1 VSCSWDPVG
10 GRPGDGVGGAR
21 ALRPRVTK
29 EKSRRTRSS
38 VLLGCGDEKGQL
50 KHRCGAPLI
59 KHILSEF
66 RAGHLKAEVGCQELD
81 LSRSRFYELYSDY
94 LAAGFQRDQHWV
106 PRSSG
111 GNHAKL
117 WPVEVRA
124 LLRERLSSRP
134 PSSYSFAA
142 SEVLRK
148 YQFKLD
154 RAQVRRWA
162 LQNRLAPPSRVSP
175 LPVAVRRWQRS
186 RIGELWQLDASPH
199 PFFPRSRKAFPML
212 NLIDDCSRLFT
223 GSKLYHRE
231 VLLAYYDLLSEAFSA
246 YGLPLILYVDF
257 HSFFFTN
264 TPEALTALGRALH
277 FYGVTFRYAPTPQAK
292 GKVER
297 QHQFWQNRLPAYF
310 AAENITMLEAA
321 NVHIRELRLHHN
333 LQEVHREI
341 KMTPQQAWDL
351 ALKQNRSALRPKPNC
366 PWWPFVW
373 SLRTS
378 LRVSSQGYVPLD
390 TQSVR
395 LEAPPGSRVVL
406 CHHPSGHHS
415 ILANHPKAQTHP
427 VILFSDLP
435 K

>member
-1 VSCSWDPVG
+1 MSCSWVPVG
-10 GRPGDGVGGAR
+10 GRPGGAGGTRQLA
-21 ALRPRVTK
+21 TK
-29 EKSRRTRSS
+29 EKSRQIHATVQLPS
-38 VLLGCGDEKGQL
+38 VDEKGQL
-50 KHRCGAPLI
+50 KHRCGTPLI
-59 KHILSEF
+59 QHILSEF
-66 RAGHLKAEVGCQELD
+66 RAGHLKAGAAYRELG
-81 LSRSRFYELYSDY
+81 LSRSRFYELYNDY
-94 LAAGFQRDQHWV
+94 LTAGLQRDQRWA

-111 GNHAKL
+111 GNHAKP
-117 WPVEVRA
+117 WPVQVRA

-134 PSSYSFAA
+134 SSSYSFAA

-162 LQNRLAPPSRVSP
+162 IQNRLAHPSRVSHP
-175 LPVAVRRWQRS
+175 PVAVRRWQRS

-199 PFFPRSRKAFPML
+199 PFFPRSRRAFPML

-231 VLLAYYDLLSEAFSA
+231 VLLAYYDLLAEAFSA

-257 HSFFFTN
+257 HSFFFTS

-310 AAENITMLEAA
+310 AAENITTLEPA
-321 NVHIRELRLHHN
+321 NSHIRELRLHHN

-378 LRVSSQGYVPLD
+378 VRVSPQGYVPIA

-415 ILANHPKAQTHP
+415 ILAHHPKANTQP

-435 K
+435 T

>member
-1 VSCSWDPVG
+1 MERD
-10 GRPGDGVGGAR
+10 
-21 ALRPRVTK
+21 
-29 EKSRRTRSS
+29 RT
-38 VLLGCGDEKGQL
+38 
-50 KHRCGAPLI
+50 
-59 KHILSEF
+59 
-66 RAGHLKAEVGCQELD
+66 
-81 LSRSRFYELYSDY
+81 
-94 LAAGFQRDQHWV
+94 WV
-106 PRSSG
+106 PRTSG
-111 GNHAKL
+111 GNHAQP

-124 LLRERLSSRP
+124 LLRERLGSRP

-148 YQFKLD
+148 CGFKVD

-162 LQNRLAPPSRVSP
+162 LQNRLARPARVSARP
-175 LPVAVRRWQRS
+175 AAVRRWQRS
-186 RIGELWQLDASPH
+186 RLGELWQLDASPH
-199 PFFPRSRKAFPML
+199 RYFPDSRQLFPML
-212 NLIDDCSRLFT
+212 NLIDDCSRLLT

-231 VLLAYYDLLSEAFSA
+231 VLLAYYDLLPEAFTT

-257 HSFFFTN
+257 HSFFFT
-264 TPEALTALGRALH
+264 TIPEALTALGEALH

-310 AAENITMLEAA
+310 AVEKPQTLDRA
-321 NVHIRELRLHHN
+321 NAHLQELRLHHN
-333 LQEVHREI
+333 QHEIHREL

-351 ALKQNRSALRPKPNC
+351 ALRQNRSALRPKPHC

-378 LRVSSQGYVPLD
+378 VRVNAQGYVPLD

-395 LEAPPGSRVVL
+395 VEAAPGSRVVR

-415 ILANHPKAQTHP
+415 ILAHHPKPNTRP
-427 VILFSDLP
+427 VILFSNLP
-435 K
+435 Q

>member
-1 VSCSWDPVG
+1 MSCSWGPVG
-10 GRPGDGVGGAR
+10 GRPGGVGGAR
-21 ALRPRVTK
+21 APPPGIQG
-29 EKSRRTRSS
+29 KSRPIRAS
-38 VLLGCGDEKGQL
+38 VLLHSADEKGQL
-50 KHRCGAPLI
+50 KHRCGTPLI
-59 KHILSEF
+59 QHILAEF
-66 RAGHLKAEVGCQELD
+66 RAGHIPAEAGCQELG

-94 LAAGFQRDQHWV
+94 LAAGPQRDQLWA

-111 GNHAKL
+111 GNHAQP

-124 LLRERLSSRP
+124 LLRERLSTRP
-134 PSSYSFAA
+134 PSSYSFLA
-142 SEVLRK
+142 SEASRK
-148 YQFKLD
+148 FEFKLD

-162 LQNRLAPPSRVSP
+162 IQNQLAHPAKVAKRPA
-175 LPVAVRRWQRS
+175 AVRRWQRS

-199 PFFPRSRKAFPML
+199 AYFPSSRKAFPML
-212 NLIDDCSRLFT
+212 NLLDDCSRLLT
-223 GSKLYHRE
+223 GSKIYQRE
-231 VLLAYYDLLSEAFSA
+231 VLLAYFDLLPEAFTT

-257 HSFFFTN
+257 HSFFFSH
-264 TPEALTALGRALH
+264 TPEALTVLGRALH

-310 AAENITMLEAA
+310 AAEKITTLEAA
-321 NVHIRELRLHHN
+321 NRHIQELRLHHN
-333 LQEVHREI
+333 QQELHREI

-351 ALKQNRSALRPKPNC
+351 ASQQNRSALRPRPNC

-378 LRVSSQGYVPLD
+378 VRVSAQGFVPID
-390 TQSVR
+390 DQSVR
-395 LEAPPGSRVVL
+395 VEAPPGTRVVI

-415 ILANHPKAQTHP
+415 VLAHHPKPDTLP
-427 VILFSDLP
+427 VILFSNLP

>member
-1 VSCSWDPVG
+1 MPLPFQVPRRKIPG
-10 GRPGDGVGGAR
+10 GLGDSVPQFL
-21 ALRPRVTK
+21 LRSP
-29 EKSRRTRSS
+29 
-38 VLLGCGDEKGQL
+38 DEKAQL
-50 KHRCGAPLI
+50 KHRCGIPLI
-59 KHILSEF
+59 RHILAEF
-66 RAGHLKAEVGCQELD
+66 RAGRIKAEAAYTELE

-94 LAAGFQRDQHWV
+94 LAGGAERDQRWI
-106 PRSSG
+106 PRISG
-111 GNHAKL
+111 GNHAKE

-124 LLRERLSSRP
+124 LLRERLSSQP

-148 YQFKLD
+148 YHFRLD

-162 LQNRLAPPSRVSP
+162 IQNRVARPARVSAPPAP
-175 LPVAVRRWQRS
+175 VRRWQRS

-199 PFFPRSRKAFPML
+199 PYFPSSRKAFPML
-212 NLIDDCSRLFT
+212 NVIDDCSRVFT
-223 GSKLYHRE
+223 GSKIYQRE
-231 VLLAYYDLLSEAFSA
+231 VLPAYYDLLAEAFTP

-257 HSFFFTN
+257 HSFFFTS

-310 AAENITMLEAA
+310 AAEKIKTLEAA
-321 NVHIRELRLHHN
+321 NAHIRELRLHHN
-333 LQEVHREI
+333 LHETHREI
-341 KMTPQQAWDL
+341 QMTPQHAWDL
-351 ALKQNRSALRPKPNC
+351 ALKQRRSALRPKPHC

-373 SLRTS
+373 SQRTS
-378 LRVSSQGYVPLD
+378 IRVNSQGCVPIG

-395 LEAPPGSRVVL
+395 LEAAPGSRVVL
-406 CHHPSGHHS
+406 CFHPSGHHS
-415 ILANHPKAQTHP
+415 VLAHHPKPNTHP
-427 VILFSDLP
+427 VILFSNLP

>member
-1 VSCSWDPVG
+1 MPLPFQAP
-10 GRPGDGVGGAR
+10 RRKIPGGVGDSVPQFL
-21 ALRPRVTK
+21 LRSP
-29 EKSRRTRSS
+29 
-38 VLLGCGDEKGQL
+38 DEKVQL
-50 KHRCGAPLI
+50 KHRCGTPLI
-59 KHILSEF
+59 RHLLAEF
-66 RAGHLKAEVGCQELD
+66 RAGRIKAEAACTELD
-81 LSRSRFYELYSDY
+81 LCRSRFYELYSDY
-94 LAAGFQRDQHWV
+94 LAGGPERDQRWV
-106 PRSSG
+106 PRTSG
-111 GNHAKL
+111 GNHVKE

-124 LLRERLSSRP
+124 LLRERLSSQP

-148 YQFKLD
+148 YHFRLD

-162 LQNRLAPPSRVSP
+162 IQNRVAHPVRVSAPPTP
-175 LPVAVRRWQRS
+175 VRRWQRS

-199 PFFPRSRKAFPML
+199 PYFPGSRKAFPML
-212 NLIDDCSRLFT
+212 NLIDDCSRLFI
-223 GSKLYHRE
+223 GSKIYERE
-231 VLLAYYDLLSEAFSA
+231 VLLAYYDLLAGAFTT

-257 HSFFFTN
+257 HSFFFTS

-310 AAENITMLEAA
+310 AAEKIKTLEAA
-321 NVHIRELRLHHN
+321 NAHIHELRLHHN
-333 LQEVHREI
+333 LHETHREI
-341 KMTPQQAWDL
+341 QMTPQHAGDL
-351 ALKQNRSALRPKPNC
+351 ALKQRRSALRPKPNC

-373 SLRTS
+373 SQRPS
-378 LRVSSQGYVPLD
+378 IRVCSQGCVPIG

-395 LEAPPGSRVVL
+395 LQAAPGSRVVL
-406 CHHPSGHHS
+406 CYHPSGHHS
-415 ILANHPKAQTHP
+415 VLAHHPKPNTHP

>member
-1 VSCSWDPVG
+1 MPLPFQAPRRKIPG
-10 GRPGDGVGGAR
+10 GLGDSVPPFL
-21 ALRPRVTK
+21 LRSP
-29 EKSRRTRSS
+29 
-38 VLLGCGDEKGQL
+38 DEKAQL
-50 KHRCGAPLI
+50 KHRCATPLI
-59 KHILSEF
+59 RHLLSEF
-66 RAGHLKAEVGCQELD
+66 RAGRIKAQAACNELD

-94 LAAGFQRDQHWV
+94 LAGGVQRDQNWV
-106 PRSSG
+106 ARSSG
-111 GNHAKL
+111 GNHAKQ

-124 LLRERLSSRP
+124 LLRERLSSQP

-148 YQFKLD
+148 CHFKLD

-162 LQNRLAPPSRVSP
+162 IQNRLAQPARVSAP
-175 LPVAVRRWQRS
+175 LAAVRRWQRS

-199 PFFPRSRKAFPML
+199 PYFPGSRKAFPML
-212 NLIDDCSRLFT
+212 NLIDDCSRLLT
-223 GSKLYHRE
+223 GSKIYQRE
-231 VLLAYYDLLSEAFSA
+231 VLLAYYDLLSEAFAA

-257 HSFFFTN
+257 HSFFFTS

-297 QHQFWQNRLPAYF
+297 QHQFWQKRLPAYF
-310 AAENITMLEAA
+310 AAEPIKTLETA
-321 NVHIRELRLHHN
+321 NSHIRELRLHHN
-333 LQEVHREI
+333 LHETHREI
-341 KMTPQQAWDL
+341 KMTPQHAWDL
-351 ALKQNRSALRPKPNC
+351 AIKQSRSALRPKPNC

-373 SLRTS
+373 SVRTS
-378 LRVSSQGYVPLD
+378 VRINSQGYVPIN

-395 LEAPPGSRVVL
+395 IEVSPGSRVVL
-406 CHHPSGHHS
+406 CHHPCGHHS
-415 ILANHPKAQTHP
+415 ILAHHPKPNTRP

>member
-1 VSCSWDPVG
+1 L
-10 GRPGDGVGGAR
+10 
-21 ALRPRVTK
+21 LRST
-29 EKSRRTRSS
+29 
-38 VLLGCGDEKGQL
+38 DEKVQL
-50 KHRCGAPLI
+50 KHRCALPLI
-59 KHILSEF
+59 RHVLSEF
-66 RAGHLKAEVGCQELD
+66 RLGNIKVQAACSELD

-94 LAAGFQRDQHWV
+94 LAAGIERDRKWL
-106 PRSSG
+106 PGGSG
-111 GNHAKL
+111 GNHVKE

-124 LLRERLSSRP
+124 LLRERLTSRP
-134 PSSYSFAA
+134 ASSYSFAA

-148 YQFKLD
+148 CNFKLD

-162 LQNRLAPPSRVSP
+162 IQNGIARPHKPSTPR
-175 LPVAVRRWQRS
+175 AAIRRWQRS

-199 PFFPRSRKAFPML
+199 RYFPNSRRAFPML
-212 NLIDDCSRLFT
+212 NLIDDCSRVFT
-223 GSKLYHRE
+223 GCKVYERE

-246 YGLPLILYVDF
+246 YGLPLVLYVDF
-257 HSFFFTN
+257 HSFFFTT
-264 TPEALTALGRALH
+264 TPEALTVLGKALH

-310 AAENITMLEAA
+310 AAESVKTLEGA
-321 NVHIRELRLHHN
+321 NNHIRELRLHHN

-378 LRVSSQGYVPLD
+378 VRVNAEGYVPID

-395 LEAPPGSRVVL
+395 IEAAPGSRVVL
-406 CHHPSGHHS
+406 CHHTSGHHS
-415 ILANHPKAQTHP
+415 ILAHHPKHNTHP
-427 VILFSDLP
+427 VILFSNLP

>member
-1 VSCSWDPVG
+1 M
-10 GRPGDGVGGAR
+10 
-21 ALRPRVTK
+21 
-29 EKSRRTRSS
+29 
-38 VLLGCGDEKGQL
+38 DEKVQL
-50 KHRCGAPLI
+50 KHRCGIPLI

-66 RAGHLKAEVGCQELD
+66 RAGYLKAEAACKELG

-94 LAAGFQRDQHWV
+94 LAAGAKRDQQWV
-106 PRSSG
+106 VGCSG
-111 GNHAKL
+111 GNHAKS

-134 PSSYSFAA
+134 ASSYSFAA
-142 SEVLRK
+142 SEVFRK

-162 LQNRLAPPSRVSP
+162 LQNGVARPAKVSSPP
-175 LPVAVRRWQRS
+175 AIIRRWQRS

-223 GSKLYHRE
+223 GSKLYERE
-231 VLLAYYDLLSEAFSA
+231 GVLAYYDLLSEAFST

-257 HSFFFTN
+257 HSFFFSYA
-264 TPEALTALGRALH
+264 PEALTALGRALH

-297 QHQFWQNRLPAYF
+297 QHQFWQKRLPAYF
-310 AAENITMLEAA
+310 AAEKITTLETA
-321 NVHIRELRLHHN
+321 NTHIRELRLHHN
-333 LQEVHREI
+333 QHETHREI
-341 KMTPQQAWDL
+341 KMTPHQAWDL

-378 LRVSSQGYVPLD
+378 VRINAQGYVPID
-390 TQSVR
+390 TQCVR
-395 LEAPPGSRVVL
+395 LEAAPGTRVVV

-415 ILANHPKAQTHP
+415 VLAHHPKPNTHP
-427 VILFSDLP
+427 VILFTDLP

>member
-1 VSCSWDPVG
+1 MV
-10 GRPGDGVGGAR
+10 
-21 ALRPRVTK
+21 
-29 EKSRRTRSS
+29 RSS
-38 VLLGCGDEKGQL
+38 DEKVQL
-50 KHRCGAPLI
+50 KNRCALPLI
-59 KHILSEF
+59 RHILSEF
-66 RAGHLKAEVGCQELD
+66 RAGHLKADAACSELG

-94 LAAGFQRDQHWV
+94 LAGGVERDKNWA

-111 GNHAKL
+111 GNHAQQ

-148 YQFKLD
+148 FRFKLD

-162 LQNRLAPPSRVSP
+162 IQNRLAHSAKVSA
-175 LPVAVRRWQRS
+175 LPAVIRRWQRS

-199 PFFPRSRKAFPML
+199 HYFPGSRKAFPML

-223 GSKLYHRE
+223 GSKIYQRE
-231 VLLAYYDLLSEAFSA
+231 VLLSYYDLLSEAFTT

-257 HSFFFTN
+257 HSFFFTS
-264 TPEALTALGRALH
+264 TPEALTVLGRALH

-310 AAENITMLEAA
+310 AAEKVKTLETA
-321 NVHIRELRLHHN
+321 NTHIQELRLHHN
-333 LQEVHREI
+333 LHETHREI
-341 KMTPQQAWDL
+341 KMTPSNAWAL
-351 ALKQNRSALRPKPNC
+351 ALKQNRSALRPRPNC

-378 LRVSSQGYVPLD
+378 IRINSQGYVPID
-390 TQSVR
+390 TQSVP
-395 LEAPPGSRVVL
+395 LEASPGSRVVV
-406 CHHPSGHHS
+406 CYHPSGHHS
-415 ILANHPKAQTHP
+415 ILAHHPKPNTHP

>member
-1 VSCSWDPVG
+1 MSCSWVPVG
-10 GRPGDGVGGAR
+10 GRRGGRSRCHLAAKEISRQVR
-21 ALRPRVTK
+21 AAVLL
-29 EKSRRTRSS
+29 SS
-38 VLLGCGDEKGQL
+38 VDEKDQL
-50 KHRCGAPLI
+50 KHRCGTPLI
-59 KHILSEF
+59 QHLLSEF
-66 RAGHLKAEVGCQELD
+66 RAGHLKAEAAYRELG
-81 LSRSRFYELYSDY
+81 LSRSRFYELYHDY
-94 LAAGFQRDQHWV
+94 LAAGLQRNQQWV

-111 GNHAKL
+111 GNHARP

-142 SEVLRK
+142 SEALRK
-148 YQFKLD
+148 YRFKLD

-162 LQNRLAPPSRVSP
+162 IQNRLAHPSRVSP
-175 LPVAVRRWQRS
+175 PPVAVRRWQRS

-199 PFFPRSRKAFPML
+199 PFFPRSRKAVPML

-223 GSKLYHRE
+223 GSKLYQRE

-257 HSFFFTN
+257 HSFFFTS
-264 TPEALTALGRALH
+264 TPRGPHGAGPSAPFLWRNLSLRAH
-277 FYGVTFRYAPTPQAK
+277 AASQGQGGTPTPVLA
-292 GKVER
+292 E
-297 QHQFWQNRLPAYF
+297 PAPGLLRRREHHHPG
-310 AAENITMLEAA
+310 ENA
-321 NVHIRELRLHHN
+321 NSHIRELRLHHN

-378 LRVSSQGYVPLD
+378 VRVSPQGYVPIA

-395 LEAPPGSRVVL
+395 LEAPAGSRVVL

-415 ILANHPKAQTHP
+415 VLTHHPKPNTQP